1 MHRILL
7 QLLLTAALIVGYK
20 HSFAARIE
28 GYVSDVI
35 TGETLP
41 GATVQI
47 EGTSI
52 GTTTDVDGFYIL
64 EDVPRGNH
72 RLVASFIGYSP
83 VPFDIDVSARA
94 TYKHDFML
102 SQNSMQLAE
111 VVVSERASGQ
121 VRMLR
126 EQREAENIVNIV
138 SEEQIIS
145 FPDLNAADAI
155 QRVPGIT
162 LQRDQ
167 GEGRYVQLRGTPPE
181 LTNFNVNGI
190 QLPSPESSVR
200 TVGMDIF
207 NASQIQTI
215 EVAKVLT
222 PDMNGDAIGGTV
234 NLRTKRAESTEP
246 IFNVVAAAGYN
257 NLRQTPNGEMQFTY
271 SQRKGRI
278 GFLVNSNYIRSE
290 QGADNMEFDYEKGV
304 FFGGSGQDNYNIQ
317 YTEVQLR
324 HYDVT
329 RERIGLS
336 ATFDYYIDEYN
347 FIFVNGMFNRFSDQ
361 ETRFRKVYTLDDA
374 VSERTYL
381 YGGIEHDV
389 KDREKIQN
397 ISTISVGGE
406 HDIRFAQIDYEV
418 AWSTASELQPDRME
432 ARFEN
437 PGQAITTRFDVSTP
451 DFPTVS
457 YPDADNAQN
466 AFDYDNYTLDQLLF
480 EEHMARDQNVIGRMD
495 IEIPYG
501 SQRNGGYLKFGSLIR
516 FKDKSRDI
524 QAQSFGAYFE
534 ESSIYPISGPELNL
548 NTVNA
553 GFNESNLLGRG
564 YEMTNM
570 PDPDLMRS
578 FYERWPTLFV
588 YGGSGITETLE
599 RTYAQDYTATENV
612 QAYYGMARYNLGK
625 LMAIGGVRYERTDI
639 GYEGYQLFK
648 RSSGYYERLDTITDQ
663 RTIDFWLPNLQFKYS
678 INPEFNVRAAL
689 TYSYA
694 RPNFRDVIPYRV
706 QNERTE
712 VRFGNPNLEYPAATN
727 IDFLI
732 ERYWKGRNIISGGLF
747 YKQIDNFI
755 FNYRIFGYEGDPRE
769 ANLSKLEIEMPLN
782 GRSAFVSGAEAQLQ
796 TFFNRLPGFWKNF
809 GVSTNYTFTYSEGR
823 INRRYPANDNVNVVT
838 IGGDYSEF
846 FDQEETEVIPLPG
859 QSPNSLNF
867 ALFYDSPKFYFK
879 VAANYNDVFLSTLGV
894 DPDLDEYYGNQWRI
908 DLNGY
913 YQVNK
918 VLQVFGDLR
927 NATNQPLR
935 YYLGAP
941 DNRRILQTEFYSFWA
956 RLGVRLRF

>member
-1 MHRILL
+1 
-7 QLLLTAALIVGYK
+7 
-20 HSFAARIE
+20 
-28 GYVSDVI
+28 
-35 TGETLP
+35 
-41 GATVQI
+41 
-47 EGTSI
+47 
-52 GTTTDVDGFYIL
+52 
-64 EDVPRGNH
+64 
-72 RLVASFIGYSP
+72 
-83 VPFDIDVSARA
+83 
-94 TYKHDFML
+94 
-102 SQNSMQLAE
+102 
-111 VVVSERASGQ
+111 
-121 VRMLR
+121 MLR

-234 NLRTKRAESTEP
+234 NLKTKRAESLEP
-246 IFNVVAAAGYN
+246 EFSVVAAGGYN
-257 NLRQTPNGEMQFTY
+257 NLRQTPNGELQFTY

-304 FFGGSGQDNYNIQ
+304 FFGSEGIDNYHIQ

-336 ATFDYYIDEYN
+336 TTFDYHIDEFNLIY
-347 FIFVNGMFNRFSDQ
+347 VNAMFNRFSDH

-374 VSERTYL
+374 ISERTYL
-381 YGGIEHDV
+381 YGGIDHDV
-389 KDREKIQN
+389 KDREKIQSL
-397 ISTISVGGE
+397 STISMGGE
-406 HDIRFAQIDYEV
+406 HDVRFAELTYEV
-418 AWSTASELQPDRME
+418 AWSAATEQQPDRME
-432 ARFEN
+432 AVFSN
-437 PGQAITTRFDVSTP
+437 PGQAITTKFDITNP

-457 YPDADNAQN
+457 FPDQDNALN
-466 AFDYDNYTLDQLLF
+466 AFDYDNYRLDQLFF
-480 EEHMARDQNVIGRMD
+480 EDHQAEDRNIIGRLD
-495 IEIPYG
+495 LKIPYG
-501 SQRNGGYLKFGSLIR
+501 KEKNGGYIKLGSLVQ

-524 QAQSFGAYFE
+524 TAQSYGAYFQQ
-534 ESSIYPISGPELNL
+534 
-548 NTVNA
+548 
-553 GFNESNLLGRG
+553 SNLYPSQGPPLSLTTVDGGFRENNLLNRG
-564 YEMTNM
+564 YEMSYM
-570 PDPDLMRS
+570 PDPELMRS

-588 YGGSGITETLE
+588 YGNAGITETLE

-612 QAYYGMARYNLGK
+612 QAYYAMARYNLGK
-625 LMAIGGVRYERTDI
+625 LMALGGVRYERTDI

-648 RSSGYYERLDTITDQ
+648 RSSGYFERLDTITDQ
-663 RTIDFWLPNLQFKYS
+663 RTVEFWLPNLQFKYS

-712 VRFGNPNLEYPAATN
+712 VRLGNPNLDYPAAMN
-727 IDFLI
+727 LDLLV
-732 ERYWKGRNIISGGLF
+732 ERYWKGRNIISGGVF

-769 ANLSKLEIEMPLN
+769 ANLSKLEIELPLN

-796 TFFNRLPGFWKNF
+796 TFFNRLPGIWKNF
-809 GVSTNYTFTYSEGR
+809 GVLANYTFTYSEGR
-823 INRRYPANDNVNVVT
+823 ISKRYPANNNLNIVQ
-838 IGGDYSEF
+838 IGGDYTDF
-846 FDQEETEVIPLPG
+846 FNPDETEVIPLPG
-859 QSPNSLNF
+859 QAPNSLNF
-867 ALFYDSPKFYFK
+867 ALFYDTPKFYFK

-894 DPDLDEYYGNQWRI
+894 DPDLDEYYGAQWRI
-908 DLNGY
+908 DVNGY

-918 VLQVFGDLR
+918 VLQVFGDVR
-927 NATNQPLR
+927 NVTNQPLR

-941 DNRRILQTEFYSFWA
+941 DNRRILLTEFYSFWA